1 MGKYVFG
8 NREIMRGGP
17 PRAVSAERVA
27 FLQLHMC
34 IIGKYVFG
42 KLSIF
47 EKLKIILEKSLN
59 FDLIKLYEP

>member
-1 MGKYVFG
+1 
-8 NREIMRGGP
+8 MRGGP

-27 FLQLHMC
+27 LLQLHMC